1 MANVSRINGFR
12 LVRNQN
18 AAFTGQ
24 GNFYVV
30 ASGQTLVPGDVVYS
44 TGTGAATTGIAEV
57 TGVASAL
64 MVGVVLSVVNTK
76 LDPVTGKMTAGGI
89 VLDTPQTATGGAYVL
104 VADAPDIICE
114 VEKASFAVTDIG
126 QNLDVTGATGG
137 NTAGV
142 SSQFLGTATTNGSW
156 RVLGMVQR
164 PDIDTVG
171 AFSRVLVTPNAHFLK
186 ASVTAN

>member
-18 AAFTGQ
+18 ASFTGQ

-30 ASGQTLVPGDVVYS
+30 ASGQTVVPGDVVYS
-44 TGTGAATTGIAEV
+44 TGTGATGTGIAEV

-64 MVGVVLSVVNTK
+64 MVGVVLSVVNSK
-76 LDPVTGKMTAGGI
+76 LDPVTGKMTAGSI
-89 VLDTPQTATGGAYVL
+89 ALDTPQTATGGAYVL

-126 QNLDVTGATGG
+126 QNLDVTGAAGG
-137 NTAGV
+137 NSVGV
-142 SSQFLGTATTNGSW
+142 SNQFLGTATTNASW